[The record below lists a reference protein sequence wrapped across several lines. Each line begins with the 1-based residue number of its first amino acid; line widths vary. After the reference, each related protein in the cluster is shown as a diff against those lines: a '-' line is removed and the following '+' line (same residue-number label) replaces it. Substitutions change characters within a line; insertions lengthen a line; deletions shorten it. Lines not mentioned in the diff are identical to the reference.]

1 MTTTENTIIW
11 EEKNLIEVSKNSVNK
26 EISEPNVI
34 TNETKKNVTENEWKD
49 TGKVSGIYKIINKV
63 NGKYYVGSSNDILG
77 AGGRWKEHI
86 NGLNLTK
93 TRK

>member
-26 EISEPNVI
+26 EISETNVI

-49 TGKVSGIYKIINKV
+49 KNDQPIKNWKQKMQGVWFREENRTGGTLQFPNHPLS
-63 NGKYYVGSSNDILG
+63 LG
-77 AGGRWKEHI
+77 
-86 NGLNLTK
+86 
-93 TRK
+93 RKAPEKRK